1 MKIAVV
7 GLGHIGLPLAVQYAS
22 RGHDVLGIDVAPA
35 IVEAINRGE
44 SPHRDEQALVD
55 RVPELATAG
64 RLRATTWADAEGMRQ
79 ADAIVVIVPVV
90 VDAERQIDYGPIDAA
105 TRDVAR
111 HLGSGALVIYETT
124 LPVGTTRNRFGPML
138 AEGSGL
144 ELDRDLFLAFSP
156 ERVLVGRVFL
166 DLQRYPKIVG
176 GTSDESTRRA
186 VEFYRSVL
194 QPDTEVTRVAN
205 AETAEMTKLAET
217 TYRDVNIAYANE
229 LARFASRNGIDVMEV
244 IGAANSQPYS
254 HIHHPG
260 IGVGGHCIPIYP
272 HFLFNDDPELRIP
285 PLAREINE
293 AMGAFTVDVIE
304 DRVGSLDGQA
314 VLVLGIA
321 YRGDVREDAFSSAF
335 RLRDELVAA
344 GARVYGHDP
353 YFEAG
358 HLRDLGFEPYDLDAA
373 GPIREPIRVAV
384 LQAAHAEYRDM
395 DPVRI
400 PGLELFVD
408 GRNAIDREPFE
419 RAGIGYVGI
428 GR

>member
-1 MKIAVV
+1 MRIAVV

-22 RGHDVLGIDVAPA
+22 RGHDVLGIDISSA

-44 SPHRDEQALVD
+44 SPHRDEQALID
-55 RVPELATAG
+55 RVPQLVAEG
-64 RLRATTWADAEGMRQ
+64 RLRAATWVGADAMREVE
-79 ADAIVVIVPVV
+79 AVVVIVPVV
-90 VDAERQIDYGPIDAA
+90 VDADRQIDFKPIDAA
-105 TRDVAR
+105 TRDIATR
-111 HLGSGALVIYETT
+111 IGPGTLVVYETT

-138 AEGSGL
+138 ADGSGL

-186 VEFYRSVL
+186 VELYRAVL
-194 QPDTEVTRVAN
+194 DEGTEVWQVAN

-229 LARFASRNGIDVMEV
+229 LARFAARNGIDVTEV

-254 HIHHPG
+254 HIHQPG
-260 IGVGGHCIPIYP
+260 VGVGGHCIPVYP

-293 AMGAFTVDVIE
+293 SMGAWTVDLVE
-304 DRVGSLDGQA
+304 DRFGSLDGQP
-314 VLVLGIA
+314 VVVLGIA

-335 RLRDELVAA
+335 RLRDELLAA
-344 GARVYGHDP
+344 GATVYAHDP
-353 YFEAG
+353 FFDDE
-358 HLRDLGFEPYDLDAA
+358 HLRRLGFEPYDLASPA
-373 GPIREPIRVAV
+373 PVRVAI
-384 LQAAHAEYRDM
+384 LQAAHAVYQDLR
-395 DPVRI
+395 
-400 PGLELFVD
+400 PGSLPGIELFVD
-408 GRNAIDREPFE
+408 GRNAVASAPWTDGGVAY
-419 RAGIGYVGI
+419 AGIG
-428 GR
+428 R

>member
-1 MKIAVV
+1 MRIAVV

-22 RGHDVLGIDVAPA
+22 RGHDVLGIDISPA

-44 SPHRDEQALVD
+44 SPHRDEQALID
-55 RVPELATAG
+55 RVPQLVAEG
-64 RLRATTWADAEGMRQ
+64 RLRATTWEGADALREV
-79 ADAIVVIVPVV
+79 DAVVVIVPVV
-90 VDAERQIDYGPIDAA
+90 VDAERQIDFKPIDAA
-105 TRDVAR
+105 TRDIATR
-111 HLGSGALVIYETT
+111 IGPGTLVVYETT

-186 VEFYRSVL
+186 VELYRAVL
-194 QPDTEVTRVAN
+194 DEGTEVWQVAN

-229 LARFASRNGIDVMEV
+229 LARFAARNGIDVTEV

-254 HIHHPG
+254 HIHQPG
-260 IGVGGHCIPIYP
+260 VGVGGHCIPVYP

-293 AMGAFTVDVIE
+293 SMGAWTVDLVE
-304 DRVGSLDGQA
+304 DRVGSLDGQP
-314 VLVLGIA
+314 VVVLGIA

-335 RLRDELVAA
+335 RLRDELLAA
-344 GARVYGHDP
+344 GATVYAHDP
-353 YFEAG
+353 FFDDE
-358 HLRDLGFEPYDLDAA
+358 HLRRLGFEPYDLAA
-373 GPIREPIRVAV
+373 PVPVRVAI
-384 LQAAHAEYRDM
+384 LQAAHGVYQELR
-395 DPVRI
+395 PEGL
-400 PGLELFVD
+400 PGIELFVD
-408 GRNAIDREPFE
+408 GRNAVAAAPWTEGGVAY
-419 RAGIGYVGI
+419 AGIG
-428 GR
+428 R